1 LFEPLPKNQV
11 EFKERMLGAKSKIS
25 LIAQDIAKQVLQC
38 LEITNELNK
47 KITSIK
53 AISKT
58 AHEDIEYQF
67 KGLIHS
73 QFVSQTK
80 YEQLTHIPR
89 YLKGILVRI
98 EKMRSSLARDQEN
111 QLQLNKIYRQYI
123 QILKNFDSN
132 QQQNTQRED
141 IRWQFEELRV
151 AIFAQELKTP
161 TPMSLK
167 RMEKILNNYQG

>member
-1 LFEPLPKNQV
+1 
-11 EFKERMLGAKSKIS
+11 M
-25 LIAQDIAKQVLQC
+25 
-38 LEITNELNK
+38 
-47 KITSIK
+47 
-53 AISKT
+53 
-58 AHEDIEYQF
+58 
-67 KGLIHS
+67 
-73 QFVSQTK
+73 
-80 YEQLTHIPR
+80 
-89 YLKGILVRI
+89 KGILVRI

-111 QLQLNKIYRQYI
+111 QLQLNKLYRQYI